1 MELACLLST
10 FGTINPKNRRKES
23 NKRST
28 PCATVAE
35 ETPSFAATAE
45 EVDEPYELT
54 DILIGDGTN
63 IAYADDW
70 LINRKPPR

>member
-23 NKRST
+23 NKRK
-28 PCATVAE
+28 PCATVEE

-63 IAYADDW
+63 MAYADDW